1 MHKKLKVSKTYL
13 SFLYPYY
20 PIPHLLESHWPTHIY
35 LDEDELPFK
44 LLSKNYPSYYP
55 SMLEQKVLFSSKE
68 GHIIVIEWEDF
79 SIEVEQNCSYDRVI
93 ITEKVCFRINDSYR
107 CKLLLKF

>member
-1 MHKKLKVSKTYL
+1 M
-13 SFLYPYY
+13 
-20 PIPHLLESHWPTHIY
+20 
-35 LDEDELPFK
+35 
-44 LLSKNYPSYYP
+44 LLSKNYPSNYP

-93 ITEKVCFRINDSYR
+93 ITEKVCFSINNSYI
-107 CKLLLKF
+107 CKLLFTILG